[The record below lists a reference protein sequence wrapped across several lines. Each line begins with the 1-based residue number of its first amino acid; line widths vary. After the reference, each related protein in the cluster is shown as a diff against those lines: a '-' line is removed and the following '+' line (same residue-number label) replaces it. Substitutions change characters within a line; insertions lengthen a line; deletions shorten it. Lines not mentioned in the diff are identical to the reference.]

1 MNYSEFL
8 MANLIKEEFPEFKN
22 LEYDRLHELY
32 EKAKE
37 WYDLFSGSRFDNKL
51 MSEYHCIE
59 EFISWRIHKSK
70 EIEKALEKRE
80 KEIQYMTDAVDDFIT
95 YYSSD
100 EDMRKKMRKC
110 LPDWVDT
117 FDHDYAKRQ
126 ITDLI

>member
-8 MANLIKEEFPEFKN
+8 MANLMLELVPESKD
-22 LEYDRLHELY
+22 LGYDGLF

-37 WYDLFSGSRFDNKL
+37 WYKLFSGSRFDNEL
-51 MSEYHCIE
+51 TSEYHCIE
-59 EFISWRIHKSK
+59 EFIYWRLHKSK

-80 KEIQYMTDAVDDFIT
+80 KEIQHMTDAVDDFIT

-100 EDMRKKMRKC
+100 EAERKKMRKC
-110 LPDWVDT
+110 ISDWVDT
-117 FDHDYAKRQ
+117 FDNDYYNRQ